1 MTFELIVAIIR
12 SLKYIRDG
20 GMFIFFMVFGLIL
33 LISGG
38 AGLFYTNANIVS
50 GAPLWI
56 MGNITFGTFA
66 VLGVGILVF
75 LAIFNS
81 EFD

>member
-1 MTFELIVAIIR
+1 
-12 SLKYIRDG
+12 
-20 GMFIFFMVFGLIL
+20 MFIFFMVFGLIL

-75 LAIFNS
+75 LAIFNQ

>member
-1 MTFELIVAIIR
+1 
-12 SLKYIRDG
+12 
-20 GMFIFFMVFGLIL
+20 MFIFFMIFGLIL
-33 LISGG
+33 LIAGG
-38 AGLFYTNANIVS
+38 AGLFYTYTNIVM

-56 MGNITFGTFA
+56 IGSIAFGTF
-66 VLGVGILVF
+66 VLLGIGVLIF